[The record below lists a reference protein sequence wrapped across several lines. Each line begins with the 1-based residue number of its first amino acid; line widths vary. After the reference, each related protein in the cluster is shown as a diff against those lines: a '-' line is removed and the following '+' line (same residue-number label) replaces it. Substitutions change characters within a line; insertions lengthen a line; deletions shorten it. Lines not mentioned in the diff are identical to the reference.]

1 MYDADAAV
9 VVSQAGTPES
19 LSASLSAACRDHAAL
34 GVRKRTLDIC
44 IACLLLL
51 IALPLLLMTAILIRL
66 DSPGPALFRQRR
78 GGLGGAPF
86 VIYKFRTMTVT
97 EDADIVTQAQRG
109 DRRCTEIGRFLRKTS
124 IDELPQLINVLVGDM
139 SLVGPRPHA
148 LAHDALFQTQVPQ
161 YRRRFNVKP
170 GITGLAQIRGFRGE
184 SGTLDAITGRVASDV
199 EYVDRWSFWG
209 DIRLLIATLK
219 VPLDSRAY

>member
-9 VVSQAGTPES
+9 IVSQAGTPES
-19 LSASLSAACRDHAAL
+19 LSAACPDHASL
-34 GVRKRTLDIC
+34 GFRKRTLDIC

-51 IALPLLLMTAILIRL
+51 IALPLLLMTSILVRL
-66 DSPGPALFRQRR
+66 ESPGPALFRQRR

-97 EDADIVTQAQRG
+97 EDADIITQAQRG
-109 DRRCTEIGRFLRKTS
+109 DRRCTAVGRFLRKTS

-148 LAHDALFQTQVPQ
+148 LAHDAQFQTQVPQ

-184 SGTLDAITGRVASDV
+184 CGTLDAITGRVTSDI
-199 EYVDRWSFWG
+199 EYVDGWSFWG
-209 DIRLLIATLK
+209 DIKLLIATLK
-219 VPLDSRAY
+219 VPLDPRAY

>member
-1 MYDADAAV
+1 LATIAH
-9 VVSQAGTPES
+9 
-19 LSASLSAACRDHAAL
+19 DHGAL
-34 GVRKRTLDIC
+34 GLRKRMLDIA

-51 IALPLLLMTAILIRL
+51 IALPLMLVASLLIRL

-78 GGLGGAPF
+78 GGLGGEAF
-86 VIYKFRTMTVT
+86 VIYKFRTMTVA
-97 EDADIVTQAQRG
+97 EDADVVTQAQRG

-124 IDELPQLINVLVGDM
+124 MDELPQLINVLLGDM

-184 SGTLDAITGRVASDV
+184 SGTLDAITGRVDSDLD
-199 EYVDRWSFWG
+199 YIDSWSFWG
-209 DIRLLIATLK
+209 DIKLLIATLK
-219 VPLDSRAY
+219 IPLDSRAY